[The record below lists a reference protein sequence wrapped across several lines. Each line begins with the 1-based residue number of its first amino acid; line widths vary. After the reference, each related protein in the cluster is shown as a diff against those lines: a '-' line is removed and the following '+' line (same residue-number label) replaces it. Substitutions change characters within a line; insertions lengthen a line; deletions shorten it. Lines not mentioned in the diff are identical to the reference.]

1 MIILTEIDPTI
12 RKAIE
17 KISGPCVVIAGA
29 GTGKTFTIRKKLTHL
44 VKNNFYKPEEILCL
58 TFSNEATNNLRN
70 KVSEDFIKDN
80 VKGFERITIKTF
92 HAFCSDILKESG
104 EKVGVPVDFDI
115 LLPDDAK
122 VMAHKYFTIEPY
134 WANRYISTIHTIQDL
149 GVEKSKI
156 EEYVKSLEQ
165 ILVAYGDVSNLEQIY
180 IQKKTELNTL
190 YLNYSSTRTKV
201 AQEAKKELTSFTDVY
216 DDYDKFSKFL
226 SFWNKYTEFKKEKH
240 YLDYSDLN
248 FYVLKLFSLFGSEK
262 YTDRYRYVFV
272 DEFQDTNKLQFD
284 LIDYIAQ
291 HQNITVVGDP
301 NQSIYGFRGAY
312 KKSFDD
318 FKVNFK
324 VTDKELFKLE
334 KSRRSPNTVLN
345 IAYDLIKKNYEDPE
359 KDCLKV
365 ENFENREGDKV
376 RVVELVDKY
385 EEARFVADE
394 VLEALDKGIEPKEV
408 CVLIR
413 THKQSEVI
421 RNALESKGINYI
433 YSGRTNILR
442 FREIKTVI
450 SYLSILCN
458 LMDRTGYG
466 DQSWWHLFHYS
477 NQLSPE
483 DSIKIGRYLKKNRDK
498 ELSIDQVLL
507 GAQIELSTEGQKIVD
522 KVIAKLKELSLISN
536 KSLPDLILDIYELSG
551 LNRAFTH
558 TRSNE
563 NIEHL
568 FNLKKFYELADNFY
582 NLHSKELP
590 DFINYLEMLD
600 KLDINIE
607 SEYLSDI
614 NAVRLMTIHAVKG
627 LEFNTVILTNLAE
640 NRFPIDRTQ
649 NEPLIPK
656 VLKPEIASA
665 ISSWTDLDTITK
677 KEKEERI
684 KALEKASLLYDE
696 RRLCYVGFTRAKE
709 NLIVTYAKAYSPK
722 KESLESVFLDE
733 INYKENT
740 NCILVEDKEQK
751 STIMSP
757 NSKSEE
763 HKAELKKQLIYS
775 LDTDTSEEI
784 IHRLLNYLVCRQD
797 NDPEKLVSVISTFSP
812 NKEELCRCQLKDKEQ
827 KSSLLFDKESSF
839 TFSPSAI
846 NNYIECPKKFELQ
859 NLYQMPQ
866 RGDMDDADDVGT
878 NAMDRGSL
886 VHEVMETIVKEKIYN
901 KEAIPALV
909 EKLFSQDKYKDKILA
924 EDLPDIKQMVEV
936 SYLRNISAIKSAEKT
951 ATEEEL
957 HLILDGFKF
966 IGYADRLDF
975 NKDGTV
981 DIIDYKTNKRAI
993 EGKKRQIQLGFYAL
1007 ALQERGYKVRKLV
1020 LDMLRL
1026 ATPVELTVQEDQVS
1040 VTGGTGTNATA
1051 NFNLT
1056 EFKQQ
1061 LIDICKQMA
1070 DDYEHQY
1077 NPVEDSNKCKFCG
1090 YKLYCPK
1097 WDE

>member
-1 MIILTEIDPTI
+1 MSETDPIIQ
-12 RKAIE
+12 KAIE
-17 KISGPCVVIAGA
+17 KTSGPCVVIAGA
-29 GTGKTFTIRKKLTHL
+29 GTGKTFTIRKKITHL

-70 KVSEDFIKDN
+70 KVNEDFVENN
-80 VKGFERITIKTF
+80 VKGFERVTIKTF

-104 EKVGVPVDFDI
+104 EKVGVFTDFNI

-156 EEYVKSLEQ
+156 EEYLSKLETDLKEKAGSL
-165 ILVAYGDVSNLEQIY
+165 DLEKVYDRKIR
-180 IQKKTELNTL
+180 ELNTL
-190 YLNYSSTRTKV
+190 YLDYPSTRTKE
-201 AQEAKKELTSFTDVY
+201 AQAIKKELTSFIDIY
-216 DDYDKFSKFL
+216 DDYQKYAKFIN
-226 SFWNKYTEFKKEKH
+226 FWNKYIQFKAEKH

-248 FYVLKLFSLFGSEK
+248 FNVLKLFSLFGSEK
-262 YTDRYRYVFV
+262 YSDRYKYVFV

-284 LIDYIAQ
+284 LIDYIAK

-312 KKSFDD
+312 KKSFDE
-318 FKVNFK
+318 FKENFK
-324 VTDKELFKLE
+324 VTEKELFKLE
-334 KSRRSPNTVLN
+334 RSRRSPNNVLN
-345 IAYDLIKKNYEDPE
+345 IAYDLIKNNYEDPAT
-359 KDCLKV
+359 DCLKV
-365 ENFENREGDKV
+365 ENAHNIVGDKV
-376 RVVELVDKY
+376 KIVELADKY

-394 VLEALDKGIEPKEV
+394 VSEALENDIEPKEI

-413 THKQSEVI
+413 THRQAEII
-421 RNALESKGINYI
+421 RNALDSKGIKYI

-450 SYLSILCN
+450 SYLSILSN
-458 LMDRTGYG
+458 LMDRSGYG

-507 GAQIELSTEGQKIVD
+507 ESKIELSSDGKRIVD
-522 KVIAKLKELSLISN
+522 KVIVKLKELSLISN
-536 KSLPDLILDIYELSG
+536 KSLPDLVLDIYELSG

-558 TRSNE
+558 TRSTE

-582 NLHSKELP
+582 NIHSKELP

-627 LEFNTVILTNLAE
+627 LEFDKVILTNLAE

-656 VLKPEIASA
+656 VLKPEIASVIA
-665 ISSWTDLDTITK
+665 SWTDLDKITE
-677 KEKEERI
+677 KEKDERI

-709 NLIVTYAKAYSPK
+709 NLILTYAKAYSPK
-722 KESLESVFLDE
+722 KESQESVFLDE
-733 INYKENT
+733 IKYKENKS
-740 NCILVEDKEQK
+740 CDFVEDKEQK

-763 HKAELKKQLIYS
+763 YKSELKKQLIYS

-784 IHRLLNYLVCRQD
+784 IHRLLNYLVCRQG
-797 NDPEKLVSVISTFSP
+797 NDPEKLVSVISNFSP

-839 TFSPSAI
+839 VFSPSAI
-846 NNYIECPKKFELQ
+846 NNYLECPKKFELQ

-866 RGDMDDADDVGT
+866 RGDLDDADDVGT

-886 VHEVMETIVKEKIYN
+886 VHEVMETIVKEKIFDIS
-901 KEAIPALV
+901 KIPALV
-909 EKLFSQDKYKDKILA
+909 EKLFSQEKYANKILA

-936 SYLRNISAIKSAEKT
+936 SYLRNIQAIQSAEKT
-951 ATEEEL
+951 ATEEKL
-957 HLILDGFKF
+957 HLILDGFQF
-966 IGYADRLDF
+966 IGFADRLDF

-981 DIIDYKTNKRAI
+981 DIIDYKTNKRTI
-993 EGKKRQIQLGFYAL
+993 DGKKRQIQLGFYAL
-1007 ALQERGYKVRKLV
+1007 ALQDRGYKVKRLV

-1026 ATPVELTVQEDQVS
+1026 PTPVELIVQEDQVS
-1040 VTGGTGTNATA
+1040 VTGGTGTNSTA
-1051 NFNLT
+1051 NFSLT

-1061 LIDICKQMA
+1061 LIDICKQIA

-1077 NPVEDSNKCKFCG
+1077 TPVEDTNKCKFCG
-1090 YKLYCPK
+1090 YKLYCSK